1 MWNRSQALFK
11 VKNKKTGVNVLHSET
26 INIGILR
33 MFLCSWLNVFLS
45 KKLFKAS
52 ITAAVNRHSKCW
64 ANISLTQMNIKDSSD
79 ADIQLNLLDELM
91 DRSQRSEIQMKDNYV
106 RNLLDGK
113 FLSQTKKIC
122 ILQFTFLKI
131 IQWIYV

>member
-1 MWNRSQALFK
+1 
-11 VKNKKTGVNVLHSET
+11 
-26 INIGILR
+26 
-33 MFLCSWLNVFLS
+33 
-45 KKLFKAS
+45 
-52 ITAAVNRHSKCW
+52 
-64 ANISLTQMNIKDSSD
+64 MNIKDSSD